1 MAQIYASL
9 IMKEA
14 INPKTGE
21 AYKITDVPEL
31 IRIEVM
37 RILNGGEYE
46 DPDVVQL

>member
-21 AYKITDVPEL
+21 AYKISDVPVQL
-31 IRIEVM
+31 RAAVVL
-37 RILNGGEYE
+37 ILNGE
-46 DPDVVQL
+46 PDENEIQTL